1 MAADEAR
8 ELGERIDTLLEGLR
22 ELPDP
27 DVADRIGQLVT
38 AIVDLYG
45 TGLARVVAGL
55 RAEPDGDARLRAL
68 AADELVAH
76 LLMLHDLHPDDVD
89 TRIQRA
95 LDGVRP
101 YLGSH
106 AGGVEYAGVDGD
118 GVAHL
123 RLAGS
128 CDGCPSSTVTVK
140 LAIERAVLDAAP
152 EVAEVAVEGMVSNE
166 PKLLQIPPFRPSSPP
181 TSADQDGQ
189 GWKRLDFPPGAG
201 TRAQRIGELDV
212 LVCDL
217 GGTPYAYRNAC
228 PACGSPLH
236 DGRLDGD
243 RLRCPGCAA
252 GYDMRLAG
260 RPESPGAP
268 SLEALPVL
276 ADGDGWTVAVPSPA
290 GV

>member
-45 TGLARVVAGL
+45 TGLARMVAGL

-68 AADELVAH
+68 AGDELVAH

-89 TRIQRA
+89 TRVQRA

-106 AGGVEYAGVDGD
+106 AGGVEYVGVDGA

-140 LAIERAVLDAAP
+140 LAIE
-152 EVAEVAVEGMVSNE
+152 
-166 PKLLQIPPFRPSSPP
+166 
-181 TSADQDGQ
+181 
-189 GWKRLDFPPGAG
+189 
-201 TRAQRIGELDV
+201 
-212 LVCDL
+212 
-217 GGTPYAYRNAC
+217 
-228 PACGSPLH
+228 
-236 DGRLDGD
+236 
-243 RLRCPGCAA
+243 
-252 GYDMRLAG
+252 
-260 RPESPGAP
+260 
-268 SLEALPVL
+268 
-276 ADGDGWTVAVPSPA
+276 
-290 GV
+290 